1 MPLPKP
7 VSLRQRHAPATAPRR
22 LLGALFLC
30 AAMLM
35 ALPAS
40 GLRAQ
45 TILRDPD
52 IEYSLAR
59 LARPILNAAGLSP
72 AQVKII
78 VLKDSSLN
86 AFVVDGRA
94 IFIHSGLI
102 LKLDTPGELQAVIAH
117 EAAHI
122 ANGHIS
128 RRLADMRSARTAA
141 GLGLILSAV
150 AAGAGGAD
158 AGAGLAL
165 GTTSAA
171 QRAFLAHT
179 RAEESAA
186 DQSSARY
193 LANAGVDPEAMVRV
207 LEMFRG
213 QEALSV
219 SHQDPYALTHPLT
232 RERLTRARAYAAAL
246 KPRGKGDREAAYWFA
261 RARGKLGAF
270 IRSPGWALSEA
281 KKAPSR
287 DIALMMQAV
296 AWHRIPKQKKAIAA
310 IGELARMRPKDP
322 FIHELRGQILLESR
336 HVKDAVRAYAQAR
349 ALAPRSPLIA
359 AGYGRA
365 LLAFDT
371 PEANRKALAVLEK
384 AHASDP
390 RDPALLRDLALAHAR
405 AGQPGRAALAT
416 AERLALTG
424 HLRDA
429 ALHARR
435 AADQLPRG
443 SPAWRRAQDILTA
456 ARQAK
461 KRR

>member
-1 MPLPKP
+1 MLLRVPLP
-7 VSLRQRHAPATAPRR
+7 RAPR
-22 LLGALFLC
+22 
-30 AAMLM
+30 
-35 ALPAS
+35 LPALLLVL
-40 GLRAQ
+40 GLLSALLPAAQARAQ
-45 TILRDPD
+45 VILRDPD
-52 IEYSLAR
+52 IEYSLER
-59 LARPILNAAGLSP
+59 LARPVLNAAGLSP
-72 AQVKII
+72 ARVKII

-102 LKLDTPGELQAVIAH
+102 LKLRSAGELQAVIAH

-128 RRLADMRSARTAA
+128 RRLANMRSARTAA

-150 AAGAGGAD
+150 AAGAGGGAE

-171 QRAFLAHT
+171 QRVFLAHT
-179 RAEESAA
+179 RSEEAAA
-186 DQSSARY
+186 DQSSARI
-193 LANAGVDPEAMVRV
+193 LADAGVDPAAMVGV

-213 QEALSV
+213 QEVLSV
-219 SHQDPYALTHPLT
+219 SHQDPYARTHPLT
-232 RERLTRARAYAAAL
+232 RERLTRARAWAAAL
-246 KPRGKGDREAAYWFA
+246 APRGKPDGEAGYWHA

-270 IRSPGWALSEA
+270 IRSPAWALREA
-281 KKAPSR
+281 EKAPAR
-287 DIALMMQAV
+287 DIALMMQAI
-296 AWHRIPKQKKAIAA
+296 AWHRIPKQKQAIAA
-310 IGELARMRPKDP
+310 IGKLARMRPKDP
-322 FIHELRGQILLESR
+322 FVHELRGQILLESR
-336 HVKDAVRAYAQAR
+336 RVKEAVQAYEKAR
-349 ALAPRSPLIA
+349 ALAPRSALIA

-365 LLAFDT
+365 LLALDT
-371 PEANRKALAVLEK
+371 PAANRKALGVLEE
-384 AHASDP
+384 ARARDP

-405 AGQPGRAALAT
+405 AGQPGKAALAT
-416 AERLALTG
+416 AERQALLGRLA
-424 HLRDA
+424 DA

-456 ARQAK
+456 ARQAR